1 MSRSHFRAIVQDLCF
16 IRPIDMDA
24 EMQRSC
30 QRRKRVQTEVT
41 VTLRT
46 TPYSYLQLSV
56 TSVDGRVARHPLDTI
71 TARTYLTSAL
81 SQYLGLTGTA
91 IPIDILKVTDQD
103 FWVRVP
109 KEDASAVV
117 AAVGQWAN
125 ASVGISLKVE
135 GRGDWLGGV
144 VASGEMRRDKLF
156 SLEG

>member
-1 MSRSHFRAIVQDLCF
+1 
-16 IRPIDMDA
+16 MDV
-24 EMQRSC
+24 ETQRSC

-41 VTLRT
+41 ITLRD

-56 TSVDGRVARHPLDTI
+56 ISIDGRVARHPLDAI

-125 ASVGISLKVE
+125 ALVGISLKIE

-144 VASGEMRRDKLF
+144 VAGGEMRRDNLF
-156 SLEG
+156 SLER